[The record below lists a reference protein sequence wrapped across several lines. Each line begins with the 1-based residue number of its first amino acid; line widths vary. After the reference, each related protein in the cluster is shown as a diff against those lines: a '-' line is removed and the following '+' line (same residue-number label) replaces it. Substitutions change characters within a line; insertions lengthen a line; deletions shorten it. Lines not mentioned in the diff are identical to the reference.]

1 MINWMVVKGLAKS
14 SKVWILVAV
23 LALSNAAS
31 YYLGK
36 ANQRTEFQQERAEK
50 AEEQV
55 RVVIKEVEKRVPI
68 VQIKETESQKA
79 RLRINQLEE
88 ELIYATQQRK
98 NNSTCDLSDAE
109 YDGWLRLGEEIN
121 STADRSNL
129 QR

>member
-23 LALSNAAS
+23 LALSNTAS

-50 AEEQV
+50 AEERV
-55 RVVIKEVEKRVPI
+55 RVVIKEVEKRVPV

-79 RLRINQLEE
+79 RQRINQLEE
-88 ELIYATQQRK
+88 ELIYVTQQRQ
-98 NNSTCDLSDAE
+98 SSPTCDLSDAE
-109 YDGWLRLGEEIN
+109 FDGWVRLGKEIN
-121 STADRSNL
+121 AAADRSDL